1 MQFHL
6 WIKII
11 LLHAA
16 ILLTAGA
23 LASRPEIPEI
33 GSESDIETLVTKPRL
48 VLVIDDIGYN
58 QALGKRAAELPG
70 AITYAVIPHTPLAR
84 KLAFYALNNDP
95 AKEII
100 VHMPM
105 QSALNKSLGEG
116 ALTDD
121 LEQSQFLLRIR
132 EAIADVPFARGLS
145 NHMGSHLTGLPVHM
159 QWLMGELR
167 RQDYF
172 YLDSRTSASTRPE
185 QAAAKE
191 DVAYLKRDIF
201 LDHDPSPSAIA
212 LAFERAVQL
221 ARKQGHAVLLAHPYP
236 STLTYLE
243 NVLPGL
249 AEKNIVLATASTLLD
264 EGNSDRIL
272 STGSR

>member
-1 MQFHL
+1 MHYPN
-6 WIKII
+6 WIKI
-11 LLHAA
+11 LL
-16 ILLTAGA
+16 LLTAISFTTAA
-23 LASRPEIPEI
+23 LSSRPEIPV
-33 GSESDIETLVTKPRL
+33 SKPRL

-95 AKEII
+95 SKEII

-105 QSALNKSLGEG
+105 QSSLGKSPGEG

-132 EAIADVPFARGLS
+132 EAIADVPFAKGLS
-145 NHMGSHLTGLPVHM
+145 NHMGSHLTSLPIHM

-172 YLDSRTSASTRPE
+172 YLDSRTSASTRPQ

-191 DVAYLKRDIF
+191 DVAYLKRDVF
-201 LDHDPSPSAIA
+201 LDHDPSPEAIA
-212 LAFERAVQL
+212 LAFERAIQL
-221 ARKQGHAVLLAHPYP
+221 AKSRGHAVLLAHPYP

-243 NVLPGL
+243 SVLPGL
-249 AEKNIVLATASTLLD
+249 AEKNIVLATASTLI
-264 EGNSDRIL
+264 EEAS
-272 STGSR
+272 STQIQSASLR